1 MDRMPF
7 LSVGEGLLPQ
17 TRIAFANGEG
27 WVIGPVIY
35 LAWLSHFGVGQLVG
49 QPLLFATVGAGH
61 FDDQLIDVAF
71 GGRGH
76 CMVADLSP
84 MTGLAAK
91 MYGDHE

>member
-7 LSVGEGLLPQ
+7 LSVGEGQLTQ
-17 TRIAFANGEG
+17 TGITFANGEG

-35 LAWLSHFGVGQLVG
+35 FARLSHFGVGQLVG
-49 QPLLFATVGAGH
+49 KPLLFATVGAGD
-61 FDDQLIDVAF
+61 FDDELVDVAF